1 VTAPGA
7 PPQPRPDVDTA
18 GWWRA
23 TAEGTLAICRCVDCG
38 VWQHPPLE
46 RCRHC
51 GGALSYEAVAGT
63 GALHSFIVVHQ
74 PVAPGYLDQLPYV
87 VGLIELDE
95 QEALRIPAR
104 VVGSAREDL
113 RIGDRM
119 TAEVIALPGGDYH
132 VAVFHRS

>member
-1 VTAPGA
+1 MTTSVYVIMGFFAGLGA
-7 PPQPRPDVDTA
+7 FV
-18 GWWRA
+18 
-23 TAEGTLAICRCVDCG
+23 LAAR
-38 VWQHPPLE
+38 LNS
-46 RCRHC
+46 
-51 GGALSYEAVAGT
+51 AEAVAGT

-104 VVGSAREDL
+104 VVGSAPEDL

-132 VAVFHRS
+132 VAVFHHS